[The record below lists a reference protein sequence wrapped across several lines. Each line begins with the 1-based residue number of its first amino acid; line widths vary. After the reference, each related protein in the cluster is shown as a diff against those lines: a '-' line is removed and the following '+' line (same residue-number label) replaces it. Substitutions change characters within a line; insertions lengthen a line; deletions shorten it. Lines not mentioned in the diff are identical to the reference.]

1 MTIVTRAFEKK
12 KKKSCGIC
20 DNDFS
25 ALPEN
30 ISHDLVAIV
39 TKDFAR
45 FKKKS
50 CGISDKDFSSL
61 WICLKRSSGS
71 DQKGQKQN
79 LEA

>member
-1 MTIVTRAFEKK
+1 MAFVTRGFQ
-12 KKKSCGIC
+12 
-20 DNDFS
+20 

-45 FKKKS
+45 IEKKS

-61 WICLKRSSGS
+61 WICLKRSCGS
-71 DQKGQKQN
+71 CDKRFLGVPKGQKQN